1 VAPIPLVRTFAEVS
15 WRQPRLW
22 GISQTGF
29 VNNLNDGLIWG
40 IFPLFFVSQGLSFER
55 IAVLAAMYPL
65 LWGSLQIATGWL
77 SDSIGRT
84 SLIVSG
90 MLLQAV
96 AIGLATLVES
106 FGGWLVAVSL
116 VGVGTAMVY
125 PTLLAA
131 IGDSVHPLHRSSALG
146 VYRFWRDAGAIAGA
160 LISGLLADLLGFAAA
175 IQVVAALTAVSGVV
189 AAITLSRPE
198 LRTALEVQHESHS
211 IRS

>member
-1 VAPIPLVRTFAEVS
+1 
-15 WRQPRLW
+15 
-22 GISQTGF
+22 
-29 VNNLNDGLIWG
+29 
-40 IFPLFFVSQGLSFER
+40 
-55 IAVLAAMYPL
+55 